1 MEKTTPFLRN
11 KYWIFRHGK
20 SIPNEKGLENGTRPE
35 FQLASDGVNQAQLAG
50 ELFLKELNQ
59 NNVPIEN
66 VRICYSPFP
75 RTTHTAKVVAAV
87 LNLPFDGPQCKV
99 MEDLRECYFGPTF
112 ELMSH
117 DKYPE
122 IWALDEKDPL
132 MGLEGGE
139 SVNGVASRLA
149 VAMAT
154 MESEFQGCSI
164 LVVSHGED
172 TIDIAHPVDEEDM
185 DDIPFPASGDFY
197 LPEGDLLDLEPY
209 EGMEFESE
217 EAAKAFYNSYAR
229 RVGFSTRVSSSRR
242 SRRDGAI
249 IQRQFVCAKEGFRNL
264 NEKRTKDR
272 EIKRPRTITRVGCK
286 ASLSVKMQ
294 DSGKWVVSGFVKEH
308 NHELV
313 PPDQVH
319 SLRSHRQISGPAK
332 TLIDTLQAAGMGPR
346 RIMSAL
352 IKEYGG
358 VSKVGFT
365 EVDCRNYMRNNRQRT
380 LDGDIQ
386 LLLDYLRQMHSEN
399 PNFFYAVQANED
411 QSISN
416 VFWADPK
423 ARMNYTYF
431 GDTVTF
437 DTTYRSNR
445 YRLPFAPFTGIN
457 HHGQPVLFACAFLL
471 NESEASFIW
480 LFKTW
485 LEAMSG
491 RPPVSITTDHDAVIR
506 SAITQVFPE
515 TRHRF
520 CKWHIFKK
528 CQEKLSHVFLQHP
541 NFEADFHK
549 CVNLTESIEEF
560 ESCWLAQVDRYEL
573 RDHEWLQTIYA
584 DRRHWVPVYLRDT
597 FFAEMSITQRSD
609 SMNSYFDGYVNAS
622 TNLNQFFRLYEKAL
636 ESRNEKEVKAD
647 YDTMNT
653 SPVLKTPSPME
664 RQASELYTRKLFV
677 RFQEELVGTLTFMA
691 SKAEDDG
698 EVIAYQ
704 VAKYGEDHKTYY
716 VKFNVL
722 EMKASCSCQMFE
734 FSGLLCRHVLAV
746 FRVTNV
752 LTLPP
757 HYILKRWTRN
767 AKSSVT
773 LEDRAND
780 VYTGYLESH
789 TVRYNTLRYEAFKF
803 VDEGAT
809 SLDTYNVAM
818 ASLQEAAKRVALAA
832 TKNESRTTIVNG
844 HIRGNL
850 ASDAN
855 RANSTS
861 ANHQG
866 NSSQPLSEDDM
877 DKRIRELT
885 SELDSASRKC
895 EAYRA
900 NLLSLLKHHEDH
912 NLQLST
918 TVQNIK
924 ISMKDSV

>member
-1 MEKTTPFLRN
+1 MDSEVLEFD
-11 KYWIFRHGK
+11 I
-20 SIPNEKGLENGTRPE
+20 GLGGGSSGR
-35 FQLASDGVNQAQLAG
+35 DGDDDAMD
-50 ELFLKELNQ
+50 
-59 NNVPIEN
+59 I
-66 VRICYSPFP
+66 
-75 RTTHTAKVVAAV
+75 
-87 LNLPFDGPQCKV
+87 
-99 MEDLRECYFGPTF
+99 
-112 ELMSH
+112 SH
-117 DKYPE
+117 
-122 IWALDEKDPL
+122 
-132 MGLEGGE
+132 
-139 SVNGVASRLA
+139 
-149 VAMAT
+149 
-154 MESEFQGCSI
+154 
-164 LVVSHGED
+164 H
-172 TIDIAHPVDEEDM
+172 VDEEDM
-185 DDIPFPASGDFY
+185 VDSPIPITAGGSGEIF

-319 SLRSHRQISGPAK
+319 CLRSHRQISGPAK

-358 VSKVGFT
+358 ISKVGFT
-365 EVDCRNYMRNNRQRT
+365 EVDCRNYMRNNRQRS
-380 LDGDIQ
+380 LEGDIQ
-386 LLLDYLRQMHSEN
+386 LLLDYLKQMHTES
-399 PNFFYAVQANED
+399 PNFFYAVQGDED
-411 QSISN
+411 QSMGN

-423 ARMNYTYF
+423 ARTNYTYF

-445 YRLPFAPFTGIN
+445 YRLPFAPFTGVN
-457 HHGQPVLFACAFLL
+457 HHGQPVLFGCAFLI

-485 LEAMSG
+485 LMAMSG
-491 RPPVSITTDHDAVIR
+491 CPPVSITTDHDAVIR

-541 NFEADFHK
+541 HFEAEFHK

-560 ESCWLAQVDRYEL
+560 ESCWLSLFDRYEL

-584 DRRHWVPVYLRDT
+584 ARRQWVPVYLRDT

-622 TNLNQFFRLYEKAL
+622 TNLNQFFKLYEKAL

-664 RQASELYTRKLFV
+664 RQASELYTRKLFM

-698 EVIAYQ
+698 EIITYQ
-704 VAKYGEDHKTYY
+704 VAKFREDHKAYY

-722 EMKASCSCQMFE
+722 EMKASCTCQMFE

-752 LTLPP
+752 LTLPS

-767 AKSSVT
+767 AKSSVI
-773 LEDRAND
+773 LEERSND
-780 VYTGYLESH
+780 VYTNYLESH
-789 TVRYNTLRYEAFKF
+789 TVRFNTLRHETFKF
-803 VDEGAT
+803 VDEGAK
-809 SLDTYNVAM
+809 SIEIYNVAID
-818 ASLQEAAKRVALAA
+818 ALQEAAKRVSLVA
-832 TKNESRTTIVNG
+832 KNEGKPTMVNG
-844 HIRGNL
+844 RIRGRS
-850 ASDAN
+850 AGDAN
-855 RANSTS
+855 RANIVSG
-861 ANHQG
+861 NHRAI
-866 NSSQPLSEDDM
+866 SSQPLSEV
-877 DKRIRELT
+877 RIFFHFV
-885 SELDSASRKC
+885 A
-895 EAYRA
+895 
-900 NLLSLLKHHEDH
+900 
-912 NLQLST
+912 
-918 TVQNIK
+918 VQCFILFTNF
-924 ISMKDSV
+924 

>member
-1 MEKTTPFLRN
+1 MCPLG
-11 KYWIFRHGK
+11 I
-20 SIPNEKGLENGTRPE
+20 
-35 FQLASDGVNQAQLAG
+35 
-50 ELFLKELNQ
+50 ELNPLHFDMD
-59 NNVPIEN
+59 NEVIEFDIGLGGGGREGDDD
-66 VRICYSPFP
+66 VVDIE
-75 RTTHTAKVVAAV
+75 HTV
-87 LNLPFDGPQCKV
+87 D
-99 MEDLRECYFGPTF
+99 
-112 ELMSH
+112 
-117 DKYPE
+117 
-122 IWALDEKDPL
+122 
-132 MGLEGGE
+132 
-139 SVNGVASRLA
+139 
-149 VAMAT
+149 
-154 MESEFQGCSI
+154 
-164 LVVSHGED
+164 
-172 TIDIAHPVDEEDM
+172 DEEMVDSP
-185 DDIPFPASGDFY
+185 PFTSGGSGGGIGGSEIY

-294 DSGKWVVSGFVKEH
+294 DSGKWIVSGFVREH

-319 SLRSHRQISGPAK
+319 CLRSHRQISGPAK

-358 VSKVGFT
+358 ISKVGFT
-365 EVDCRNYMRNNRQRT
+365 EVDCRNYMRNNRQRS
-380 LDGDIQ
+380 LEGDIQ
-386 LLLDYLRQMHSEN
+386 LLLDYLRQMHADN
-399 PNFFYAVQANED
+399 PNFFYAVQGDED
-411 QSISN
+411 QSTGN

-423 ARMNYTYF
+423 ARMNYNHF

-445 YRLPFAPFTGIN
+445 YRLPFAPFTGVN
-457 HHGQPVLFACAFLL
+457 HHGQPVLFGCAFLI
-471 NESEASFIW
+471 NESEASFVW

-485 LEAMSG
+485 LMAMSG
-491 RPPVSITTDHDAVIR
+491 RPPLSITTDHDAVIR
-506 SAITQVFPE
+506 SSIMQVFPE

-528 CQEKLSHVFLQHP
+528 CQEKLSHVFLKHP
-541 NFEADFHK
+541 SFEADFHK
-549 CVNLTESIEEF
+549 CVNLTESTEEF
-560 ESCWLAQVDRYEL
+560 ESCWLSLVDRYDL
-573 RDHEWLQTIYA
+573 RDHEWLQTVYSA
-584 DRRHWVPVYLRDT
+584 RRQWVPVYLRDT

-622 TNLNQFFRLYEKAL
+622 TNLSQFFKLYEKAL

-664 RQASELYTRKLFV
+664 KQASELYTRKLFA

-698 EVIAYQ
+698 EIITYQ
-704 VAKYGEDHKTYY
+704 VSKYGEDHKIYY
-716 VKFNVL
+716 VKFNVM
-722 EMKASCSCQMFE
+722 EMKATCSCQMFE

-752 LTLPP
+752 LTLPS

-767 AKSSVT
+767 AKSSVI
-773 LEDRAND
+773 LEEHCSD
-780 VYTGYLESH
+780 VYTNYLESH
-789 TVRYNTLRYEAFKF
+789 TVRYNTLRHEAFKY
-803 VDEGAT
+803 VDEGAK
-809 SLDTYNVAM
+809 SPETYDVALG
-818 ASLQEAAKRVALAA
+818 ALQEATNRVARA
-832 TKNESRTTIVNG
+832 TKNEGKTAMLNGRMRVNSSVDG
-844 HIRGNL
+844 FQANNSRGNHEGSSAQHMSEVRVQLCLYYTLL
-850 ASDAN
+850 AFNQFCHLRLECVILFKCFVIS
-855 RANSTS
+855 
-861 ANHQG
+861 
-866 NSSQPLSEDDM
+866 PLN
-877 DKRIRELT
+877 
-885 SELDSASRKC
+885 
-895 EAYRA
+895 Y
-900 NLLSLLKHHEDH
+900 
-912 NLQLST
+912 QF
-918 TVQNIK
+918 
-924 ISMKDSV
+924 